1 MIIRV
6 TVELGPDQ
14 TISNTPSEIAA
25 EILAACE
32 GDPEADFCSVQI
44 MSSPQP
50 GTAGTA
56 PPSSGMPGPAE
67 AAQLTT
73 APPAEPES

>member
-1 MIIRV
+1 MIIRA

-14 TISNTPSEIAA
+14 TISNTPSEIAT

-32 GDPEADFCSVQI
+32 GDPAADFCSVQV

-50 GTAGTA
+50 GTAGTP

-67 AAQLTT
+67 AVQL
-73 APPAEPES
+73 PAESPEPE